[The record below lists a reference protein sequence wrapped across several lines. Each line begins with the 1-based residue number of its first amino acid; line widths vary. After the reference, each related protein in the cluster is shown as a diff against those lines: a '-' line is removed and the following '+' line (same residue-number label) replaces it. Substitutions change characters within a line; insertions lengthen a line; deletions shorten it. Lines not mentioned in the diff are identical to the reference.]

1 MAVSLVLYKCYS
13 GAIYRRGIEIKLYDE
28 KVVFKKK
35 GRKQKNW
42 QSVISKLCKFYDA
55 LDHIFFA
62 VKYCYAIY
70 FVNFYMEDNLSMSS
84 KYHNENGM

>member
-13 GAIYRRGIEIKLYDE
+13 GAIYRCGIEIKLYDE

-42 QSVISKLCKFYDA
+42 QSVIFKLCKFYDA
-55 LDHIFFA
+55 LEHFFFCCEILLCYIFCKFL
-62 VKYCYAIY
+62 Y
-70 FVNFYMEDNLSMSS
+70 
-84 KYHNENGM
+84 GR